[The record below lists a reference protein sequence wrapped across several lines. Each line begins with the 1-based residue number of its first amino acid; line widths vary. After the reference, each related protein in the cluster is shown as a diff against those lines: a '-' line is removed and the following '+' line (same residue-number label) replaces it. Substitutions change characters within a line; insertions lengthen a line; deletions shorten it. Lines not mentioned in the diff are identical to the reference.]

1 MKRLT
6 DKQLEEHDIASRR
19 GAIEGFLGGG
29 AVALAGSYWAHHY
42 TSTYRRLPISLKA
55 LGIILVAAPCL
66 SIQAERRGLEYD
78 RSQWEGDSM
87 RVIDEKALEEARRWD
102 RLSINEKLGDWAAR
116 RQYSIIIGGW
126 ATSLGV
132 AAAIISRNK
141 YQTFAQK
148 IVQARMW
155 AQGLTIGLL
164 IVAGAL
170 THGQRLLR
178 AEERQHDHS
187 WKDLLE
193 QQERD
198 RRQEAIAAS
207 HHANSLTTA

>member
-1 MKRLT
+1 
-6 DKQLEEHDIASRR
+6 
-19 GAIEGFLGGG
+19 
-29 AVALAGSYWAHHY
+29 LAGSYYAHHY
-42 TSTYRRLPISLKA
+42 TSMYRRLPLSLKA
-55 LGIILVAAPCL
+55 LGIILVTAPCL

-87 RVIDEKALEEARRWD
+87 RVIDEKALKEAKRWD
-102 RLSINEKLGDWAAR
+102 GLSITEKLGDWAER

-141 YQTFAQK
+141 YQTFPQK

-170 THGQRLLR
+170 THGQRLVR

-187 WKDLLE
+187 WQDLLE

-198 RRQEAIAAS
+198 RREAVEQAKLYHS
-207 HHANSLTTA
+207 SPTTA

>member
-1 MKRLT
+1 
-6 DKQLEEHDIASRR
+6 
-19 GAIEGFLGGG
+19 
-29 AVALAGSYWAHHY
+29 LAGSYWAHHY
-42 TSTYRRLPISLKA
+42 TSMYRRLPLSLKA
-55 LGIILVAAPCL
+55 LGIVLVTAPCL

-87 RVIDEKALEEARRWD
+87 RVIDEKALKEAKRWD
-102 RLSINEKLGDWAAR
+102 GLSITEKLGDWAER

-132 AAAIISRNK
+132 AATIISRNK
-141 YQTFAQK
+141 YQTFPQK

-170 THGQRLLR
+170 THGQRLVR
-178 AEERQHDHS
+178 AEERQQDHS
-187 WKDLLE
+187 WQDLLE

-198 RRQEAIAAS
+198 RREAAEQAKLYHS
-207 HHANSLTTA
+207 SPTTA